1 MALQIS
7 LDIQQSAFE
16 HDVIEGL
23 SRPKGN
29 RSIPSRYL
37 YDERG
42 CELFEEICGTPE
54 YYPTRT
60 EIAIMRENAH
70 QMADLCG
77 PRCRLVELGSGASI
91 KTEMLLDQL
100 QDPLVYVPVDI
111 APEYLR
117 PAVEKLKRRYPDLEI
132 EPVCADFSEP
142 FELLNGDDV
151 GATVVYFPGSTIGN
165 FTPESAVELLANMN
179 RLVRPNGGVLIGMD
193 LKKDVPLLE
202 SAYNDE
208 EGITADFTH
217 NLLTRMMRELDA
229 DLVPDQFEHLARY
242 NRSLGRIEIYLRSL
256 VRQHIQVGETQF
268 ELDAD
273 ELINT
278 EYSYKYDLAQ
288 VQDMAVRA
296 QMAMTHA
303 WLDPLNWFGIFFFGC
318 RP

>member
-7 LDIQQSAFE
+7 LDVQQSAFE

-132 EPVCADFSEP
+132 EPVCADFSEH
-142 FELLNGDDV
+142 FELHSDDDV
-151 GATVVYFPGSTIGN
+151 GGADADVLAPDALEAAALKGFGTRAVTVGSAEAG
-165 FTPESAVELLANMN
+165 PV
-179 RLVRPNGGVLIGMD
+179 GGERGGGRQ
-193 LKKDVPLLE
+193 
-202 SAYNDE
+202 E
-208 EGITADFTH
+208 EG
-217 NLLTRMMRELDA
+217 
-229 DLVPDQFEHLARY
+229 
-242 NRSLGRIEIYLRSL
+242 
-256 VRQHIQVGETQF
+256 GEKGN
-268 ELDAD
+268 ED
-273 ELINT
+273 EG
-278 EYSYKYDLAQ
+278 
-288 VQDMAVRA
+288 
-296 QMAMTHA
+296 HA
-303 WLDPLNWFGIFFFGC
+303 K
-318 RP
+318 R